1 MALQPSRNAPAR
13 QKTDK
18 LEFLK
23 NIIKFELELN
33 RSYFLKPLEQPKK
46 IITDKY
52 EITLIE
58 KGIVETYMLPNS
70 IIDAADI
77 LEMKG
82 YNLQLCENKPYVML
96 LTSGHLSDTT
106 KEARE
111 LSASKDFSQL
121 TMARALLTDSI
132 GHKLVANF
140 YLKVNTPHV
149 KTKLFSDREKAL
161 TWLRSFIK

>member
-1 MALQPSRNAPAR
+1 MNP
-13 QKTDK
+13 
-18 LEFLK
+18 
-23 NIIKFELELN
+23 
-33 RSYFLKPLEQPKK
+33 PKK
-46 IITDKY
+46 ITTNKY

-77 LEMKG
+77 HEMKN
-82 YNLQLCENKPYVML
+82 YNLQLCENTPYVML

-111 LSASKDFSQL
+111 LSARKDFSQL
-121 TMARALLTDSI
+121 TLARALLTNSI
-132 GHKLVANF
+132 GHKIVANF
-140 YLKVNTPHV
+140 YLRVNVPHV

-161 TWLRSFIK
+161 TWLRTFLK